1 MKASNYGNLYGNGG
15 KCMKAKRFAAL
26 WLAVVLTMSLLVVP
40 AGAVSFTDMQG
51 HWAQEDVEYLAG
63 LGIVK
68 GTSATTF
75 APAQKMTACE
85 ALLFCSRAAGVSE
98 EDKAA
103 IAADWADE
111 LAELLPDSLY
121 SWAAEEMAVCLETG
135 ILSVTELRALSADD
149 GLLKT
154 ISRES
159 LAMYLV
165 RAMQLDAM
173 AKNLSTYP
181 MDFADTSSISA
192 ALQPYVYLLDTYGIV
207 RGNEANCFLPKNSLT
222 RAEMATMLRR
232 AMDFMEERGLYAE
245 LPAYTDYQW
254 VGGVIDA
261 VSSTSNGATLLTI
274 TGNLTDTFGI
284 SVPANVPIYE
294 NNIRTTPNSLRA
306 GQYVR
311 VNLDDKGA
319 AQAVRLGGTLT
330 SLSGSITEVSQDSI
344 TISVSGTSKRLDID
358 RFTRVQVG
366 QLVGDPSLIEPDA
379 GYTQAQCWVDGMGH
393 LAELKLSGGTRSAEG
408 FLTSVEN
415 TSGGQTI
422 TVSAFDGQRA
432 QYTLVSGAAV
442 TVNGKAGSITVS
454 NKGDYVSLRVS
465 NDNAGTVV
473 SAAVDTVSDYVQGPI
488 KSISFT
494 KDPYEITLEDSLT
507 GRSRTYP
514 IASNAIARYDGEEIT
529 VKEVARNNFATL
541 QISGDQVVLLDTYP
555 ASTTTQGVIESIT
568 YSSPTT
574 LAVRTPQGT
583 TATFS
588 IDLTNLPDIER
599 DGKTSSIDKLRSGD
613 SVTVTVR
620 YNEVYEIEATSQ
632 NATLS
637 GTITRVIQDTTG
649 VSIDVR
655 FSDGSTDT
663 YQVSEGVSVTQ
674 KGSVISLYSLKPN
687 DAVDLTLS
695 GDEIVA
701 IEVTGSSSSSTQI
714 TGSVLVVN
722 TKDDTLMISLEDGT
736 PLTVDVEDA
745 SFVTISGSSTSLS
758 KLAAEDRIQ
767 LYGQYSGNL
776 FVATLVVK
784 L

>member
-1 MKASNYGNLYGNGG
+1 M
-15 KCMKAKRFAAL
+15 
-26 WLAVVLTMSLLVVP
+26 
-40 AGAVSFTDMQG
+40 
-51 HWAQEDVEYLAG
+51 
-63 LGIVK
+63 
-68 GTSATTF
+68 
-75 APAQKMTACE
+75 
-85 ALLFCSRAAGVSE
+85 
-98 EDKAA
+98 
-103 IAADWADE
+103 
-111 LAELLPDSLY
+111 
-121 SWAAEEMAVCLETG
+121 
-135 ILSVTELRALSADD
+135 
-149 GLLKT
+149 
-154 ISRES
+154 
-159 LAMYLV
+159 
-165 RAMQLDAM
+165 
-173 AKNLSTYP
+173 
-181 MDFADTSSISA
+181 
-192 ALQPYVYLLDTYGIV
+192 
-207 RGNEANCFLPKNSLT
+207 
-222 RAEMATMLRR
+222 
-232 AMDFMEERGLYAE
+232 
-245 LPAYTDYQW
+245 
-254 VGGVIDA
+254 
-261 VSSTSNGATLLTI
+261 
-274 TGNLTDTFGI
+274 
-284 SVPANVPIYE
+284 PANVPIYE

-494 KDPYEITLEDSLT
+494 KDPYEITVKDSLT

-568 YSSPTT
+568 YASPTT

-745 SFVTISGSSTSLS
+745 SFVTISGSSTSLN
-758 KLAAEDRIQ
+758 KLAAGDQVQI
-767 LYGQYSGNL
+767 YGQYSGSL
-776 FVATLVVK
+776 FAATLVVK

>member
-85 ALLFCSRAAGVSE
+85 ALLFCSRATGVSAA
-98 EDKAA
+98 DKKQ
-103 IAADWADE
+103 IAADRADQLKE
-111 LAELLPDSLY
+111 ILPENVY
-121 SWAAEEMAVCLETG
+121 SWAEEEMAVCLETG
-135 ILSVTELRALSADD
+135 IISVSELEAMCDSGA
-149 GLLKT
+149 LLKSIT
-154 ISRES
+154 RENLS
-159 LAMYLV
+159 MYLV
-165 RAMQLDAM
+165 RAMQLEPM
-173 AKNLSTYP
+173 AKNLTNYS
-181 MDFADTSSISA
+181 MSFADTASISQV
-192 ALQPYVYLLDTYGIV
+192 LRPYVYLLNTYGIV
-207 RGNEANCFLPKNSLT
+207 QGNTANEFMPQGSLT

-232 AMDFMEERGLYAE
+232 AIDFMDEQGIYAE

-442 TVNGKAGSITVS
+442 TVNGKAGSIAVS

-494 KDPYEITLEDSLT
+494 KDPYEITVEDSLT

-555 ASTTTQGVIESIT
+555 GSTTTQGVIESIT
-568 YSSPTT
+568 YASPTT

-758 KLAAEDRIQ
+758 KLAAGDRVQ

>member
-1 MKASNYGNLYGNGG
+1 METDALDGGNVMKG
-15 KCMKAKRFAAL
+15 KRFAAL
-26 WLAVVLTMSLLVVP
+26 WLVLVLTLSLLVVP

-85 ALLFCSRAAGVSE
+85 ALLFCSRATGVSAA
-98 EDKAA
+98 DKKQ
-103 IAADWADE
+103 IAADRADQLKE
-111 LAELLPDSLY
+111 ILPESVY

-135 ILSVTELRALSADD
+135 IISASELEAMCDSGA
-149 GLLKT
+149 LLKSIT
-154 ISRES
+154 RENLS
-159 LAMYLV
+159 MYLV
-165 RAMQLDAM
+165 RAMQLEPM
-173 AKNLSTYP
+173 ANNLTSYS
-181 MDFADTSSISA
+181 MSFADTASISQV
-192 ALQPYVYLLDTYGIV
+192 LRPYVYLLNTYGIV
-207 RGNEANCFLPKNSLT
+207 QGNTANEFMPQGSLT

-232 AMDFMEERGLYAE
+232 AIDFMDEQGIYAE

-261 VSSTSNGATLLTI
+261 VGSTSTGATLLTI
-274 TGNLTDTFGI
+274 TGNLTDTFSI
-284 SVPANVPIYE
+284 SVPATVPIYE
-294 NNIRTTPNSLRA
+294 NNIRTTPTALRA

-319 AQAVRLGGTLT
+319 AQAVRLGGALT
-330 SLSGSITEVSQDSI
+330 SYSGSVTEVSQDSI
-344 TISVSGTSKRLDID
+344 TVSVSGVSKRLDID

-366 QLVGDPSLIEPDA
+366 QVVGDLSLIETDA

-393 LAELKLSGGTRSAEG
+393 LAELKLSGGTQSADG
-408 FLTSVEN
+408 LITAVEN
-415 TSGGQTI
+415 TASGQTI
-422 TVSAFDGQRA
+422 TVSAFNGQRS

-442 TVNGKAGSITVS
+442 TVNGKSGSITVS

-465 NDNAGTVV
+465 NDNAGSAV

-488 KSISFT
+488 KTTSFS
-494 KDPYEITLEDSLT
+494 KSPYEISVEDSIT
-507 GRSRTYP
+507 GKSRTYT
-514 IASNAIARYDGEEIT
+514 IADNAIARYDGETID
-529 VKEVARNNFATL
+529 VRNVSRNTFATL

-555 ASTTTQGVIESIT
+555 GSTTTQGVIESIT
-568 YSSPTT
+568 YASPTT
-574 LAVRTPQGT
+574 LAVRTAQGNT
-583 TATFS
+583 VTFS
-588 IDLTNLPDIER
+588 IDLTDLPDIER

-637 GTITRVIQDTTG
+637 GTITRVVQDTAG

-655 FSDGSTDT
+655 FADGSSDT
-663 YQVSEGVSVTQ
+663 YQVSEGVSVAQ
-674 KGSVISLYSLKPN
+674 KGSVISFYALKPN
-687 DAVDLTLS
+687 DAVDLTIS

-714 TGSVLVVN
+714 TGSVLVTN
-722 TKDDTLMISLEDGT
+722 STDKTIMLQLEDGSVVT
-736 PLTVDVEDA
+736 ADVDDA
-745 SFVTISGSSTSLS
+745 SFVTITGSSTSLS
-758 KLAAEDRIQ
+758 KLEAGDRVQ
-767 LYGQYSGNL
+767 LYGQYSGSL
-776 FVATLVVK
+776 FAATLVVK

>member
-1 MKASNYGNLYGNGG
+1 METDALDGGNVMKG
-15 KCMKAKRFAAL
+15 KRFAAL
-26 WLAVVLTMSLLVVP
+26 WLVLVLTLSLLVVP

-85 ALLFCSRAAGVSE
+85 ALLFCSRATGVSAA
-98 EDKAA
+98 DKKQ
-103 IAADWADE
+103 IAADRADQLKE
-111 LAELLPDSLY
+111 ILPESVY

-135 ILSVTELRALSADD
+135 IISASELEAMCDSGA
-149 GLLKT
+149 LLKSIT
-154 ISRES
+154 RENLS
-159 LAMYLV
+159 MYLV
-165 RAMQLDAM
+165 RAMQLEPM
-173 AKNLSTYP
+173 ANNLTSYS
-181 MDFADTSSISA
+181 MSFADTASISQV
-192 ALQPYVYLLDTYGIV
+192 LRPYVYLLNTYGIV
-207 RGNEANCFLPKNSLT
+207 QGNTANEFMPQGSLT

-232 AMDFMEERGLYAE
+232 AIDFMDEQGIYAE

-261 VSSTSNGATLLTI
+261 VGSTSTGATLLTI
-274 TGNLTDTFGI
+274 TGNLTDTFSI
-284 SVPANVPIYE
+284 SVPATVPIYE
-294 NNIRTTPNSLRA
+294 NNIRTTPTALRA

-319 AQAVRLGGTLT
+319 AQAVRLGGALT
-330 SLSGSITEVSQDSI
+330 SYSGSVTEVSQDSI
-344 TISVSGTSKRLDID
+344 TVSVSGVSKRLDID

-366 QLVGDPSLIEPDA
+366 QVVGDLSLIEADA

-393 LAELKLSGGTRSAEG
+393 LAELKLSGGTQSADG
-408 FLTSVEN
+408 LITAVEN
-415 TSGGQTI
+415 TASGQTI
-422 TVSAFDGQRA
+422 TVSAFNGQRS

-442 TVNGKAGSITVS
+442 TVNGKSGSITVS

-465 NDNAGTVV
+465 NDNAGSAV

-488 KSISFT
+488 KTTSFS
-494 KDPYEITLEDSLT
+494 KSPYEISVEDSIT
-507 GRSRTYP
+507 GKSRTYT
-514 IASNAIARYDGEEIT
+514 IADNAIARYDGETID
-529 VKEVARNNFATL
+529 VRNVSRNTFATL

-555 ASTTTQGVIESIT
+555 GSTTTQGVIESIT
-568 YSSPTT
+568 YANPTT
-574 LAVRTPQGT
+574 LAVRTAQGNT
-583 TATFS
+583 VTFS
-588 IDLTNLPDIER
+588 IDLTDLPDIER

-637 GTITRVIQDTTG
+637 GTITRVVQDTAG

-655 FSDGSTDT
+655 FADGSSDT

-674 KGSVISLYSLKPN
+674 KGSVISLYALKPN
-687 DAVDLTLS
+687 DAVDLTIS

-701 IEVTGSSSSSTQI
+701 IEVTGSSTSSTQI
-714 TGSVLVVN
+714 TGSVLVTN
-722 TKDDTLMISLEDGT
+722 STDKTIMLQLEDGSVVT
-736 PLTVDVEDA
+736 ADVDDA
-745 SFVTISGSSTSLS
+745 SFVTITGSSTSLS
-758 KLAAEDRIQ
+758 KLAAGDRVQ
-767 LYGQYSGNL
+767 LYGQYSGSL
-776 FVATLVVK
+776 FAATLVVK

>member
-1 MKASNYGNLYGNGG
+1 METDALDGGNVMKG
-15 KCMKAKRFAAL
+15 KRFAAL
-26 WLAVVLTMSLLVVP
+26 WLVLVLTLSLLVVP

-85 ALLFCSRAAGVSE
+85 ALLFCSRATGVSAA
-98 EDKAA
+98 DKKQ
-103 IAADWADE
+103 IAADRADQLKE
-111 LAELLPDSLY
+111 ILPESVY

-135 ILSVTELRALSADD
+135 IISASELEAMCDSGA
-149 GLLKT
+149 LLKSIT
-154 ISRES
+154 RENLS
-159 LAMYLV
+159 MYLV
-165 RAMQLDAM
+165 RAMQLEPM
-173 AKNLSTYP
+173 ANNLTSYS
-181 MDFADTSSISA
+181 MSFADTASISQV
-192 ALQPYVYLLDTYGIV
+192 LRPYVYLLNTYGIV
-207 RGNEANCFLPKNSLT
+207 QGNTANEFMPQGSLT

-232 AMDFMEERGLYAE
+232 AIDFMDEQGIYAE

-261 VSSTSNGATLLTI
+261 VGSTSTGATLLTI
-274 TGNLTDTFGI
+274 TGNLTDTFSI
-284 SVPANVPIYE
+284 SVPATVPIYE
-294 NNIRTTPNSLRA
+294 NNIRTTPTALRA

-319 AQAVRLGGTLT
+319 AQAVRLGGALT
-330 SLSGSITEVSQDSI
+330 SYSGSVTEVSQDSI
-344 TISVSGTSKRLDID
+344 TVSVSGVSKRLDID

-366 QLVGDPSLIEPDA
+366 QVVGDLSLIETDA

-393 LAELKLSGGTRSAEG
+393 LAELKLSGGTQSADG
-408 FLTSVEN
+408 LITAVEN
-415 TSGGQTI
+415 TASGQTI
-422 TVSAFDGQRA
+422 TVSAFNGQRS

-442 TVNGKAGSITVS
+442 TVNGKSGSITVS

-465 NDNAGTVV
+465 NDNAGSAV

-488 KSISFT
+488 KTTSFS
-494 KDPYEITLEDSLT
+494 KSPYEISVEDSIT
-507 GRSRTYP
+507 GKSRTYT
-514 IASNAIARYDGEEIT
+514 IADNAIARYDGETID
-529 VKEVARNNFATL
+529 VRNVSRNTFATL

-555 ASTTTQGVIESIT
+555 GSTTTQGVIESIT
-568 YSSPTT
+568 YASPTT
-574 LAVRTPQGT
+574 LAVRTAQGNT
-583 TATFS
+583 VTFS
-588 IDLTNLPDIER
+588 IDLTDLPDIER

-637 GTITRVIQDTTG
+637 GTITRVVQDTAG

-655 FSDGSTDT
+655 FADGSSDT

-674 KGSVISLYSLKPN
+674 KGSVISLYALKPN
-687 DAVDLTLS
+687 DAVDLTIS

-701 IEVTGSSSSSTQI
+701 IEVTGSSTSSTQI
-714 TGSVLVVN
+714 TGSVLVTN
-722 TKDDTLMISLEDGT
+722 STDKTIMLQLEDGSVVT
-736 PLTVDVEDA
+736 ADVDDA
-745 SFVTISGSSTSLS
+745 SFVTITGSSTSLS